1 MAELAIPLALL
12 GGMYILSNQAENEA
26 MTSHKS
32 KNKPNK
38 NGKITSNHEGFQS
51 GQSLPN
57 MNIPPQNF
65 PINGTS
71 QLMENVQY
79 YPSEN
84 TATDRYFQQSVYENQ
99 ADQDP
104 QTYTSLTGENVKA
117 KDMKHLNMTP
127 FFGSKVRQNIHT
139 YDESR
144 LDNMN
149 GSGSQQ
155 FSKKE
160 VGQLFK
166 PQENMQWGHG
176 MPSTTSF
183 VQSRMNPSHS
193 MNNVKPF
200 QEIRVGPGLNQKDGV
215 LGSGGFNS
223 GMEARDRWISKTVDE
238 LRIKTN
244 PKVTYGGQFLGGRR
258 EVQNRGMMGKMEKYQ
273 PDTYYINTPERY
285 FTTTGL
291 EKAQTARSKQML
303 KAENRDETTGE
314 YFGGADQAGVEATY
328 IPGSYAPAKRAV
340 LDPDAKHI
348 TNAHAAN
355 KYNATKGDYGVL
367 GYHNSVTGNNRDIT
381 GQRQPQYGAVGTFA
395 KAVVAPLMDMLR
407 PTRKENVIGNLR
419 PTGNAGNSAN
429 HAGYVYN
436 PANRTKTTIREMT
449 EQRKDHMFV
458 NNQQESGGYGYL
470 VNKHDAVGQERD
482 TTTVSR
488 MGGMGNTNTTQN
500 AMTYDSAY
508 NAYLIDKA
516 PISQGRAPAGNTS
529 MFNDYTNIKVDKLE
543 SDRNNNRMY
552 VPQNITK
559 TSPDVQQL
567 GKYTAR
573 TEYGQDLDCNR
584 NAPEIL
590 NAFRSNPYAKPL
602 DSVA

>member
-1 MAELAIPLALL
+1 MAEIAIPLALL
-12 GGMYILSNQAENEA
+12 GGMYILSNQED
-26 MTSHKS
+26 
-32 KNKPNK
+32 NKHVIKTEQNTNK
-38 NGKITSNHEGFQS
+38 NDAYHNVEGFQN
-51 GQSLPN
+51 GQELPN
-57 MNIPPQNF
+57 VKSPPQNF

-71 QLMENVQY
+71 ELINNVQY

-84 TATDRYFQQSVYENQ
+84 TASDKYFQQSVYENKT
-99 ADQDP
+99 DEIS
-104 QTYTSLTGENVKA
+104 QTYTSLTGDSVNA
-117 KDMKHLNMTP
+117 SDMKHLNMTP
-127 FFGSKVRQNIHT
+127 FFGSKVKQNININT
-139 YDESR
+139 EGR
-144 LDNMN
+144 LDHMM

-155 FSKKE
+155 FSKQE

-166 PQENMQWGHG
+166 PEKNVQWGHG

-183 VQSRMNPSHS
+183 IQSRMNPSS
-193 MNNVKPF
+193 NLNNVKPI
-200 QEIRVGPGLNQKDGV
+200 QEIRVGPGLDKKGGV

-223 GMEARDRWISKTVDE
+223 GMEAREKWMSKTVDE
-238 LRIKTN
+238 LRVKNN
-244 PKVTYGGQFLGGRR
+244 PKITYGGQILGGRR
-258 EVQNRGMMGKMEKYQ
+258 EVQNRGMMGKMEKHQ

-291 EKAQTARSKQML
+291 EKAQTARSKQMM
-303 KAENRDETTGE
+303 KAENRDETTVE
-314 YFGGADQAGVEATY
+314 YFGGADQAGLDAPYV
-328 IPGSYAPAKRAV
+328 PGTYAPAKRAV
-340 LDPDAKHI
+340 LDPNSKHI

-367 GYHNSVTGNNRDIT
+367 GYHDSVTGNNRDIT
-381 GQRQPQYGAVGTFA
+381 GQRQPQFGAVGTFA

-419 PTGNAGNSAN
+419 PTGNAGNAAN

-449 EQRKDHMFV
+449 EDRKDHMFV

-470 VNKHDAVGQERD
+470 VNKHDAIEQERD
-482 TTTVSR
+482 STTTSY

-508 NAYLIDKA
+508 NAYLIDKT
-516 PISQGRAPAGNTS
+516 PISQGRAPAGNMK
-529 MFNDYTNIKVDKLE
+529 MFNDNTNMKIDKID

-559 TSPDVQQL
+559 ASPDVQQI

-573 TEYGQDLDCNR
+573 TEYGQELDCVR

-590 NAFRSNPYAKPL
+590 NAFKSNPYAKPL

>member
-1 MAELAIPLALL
+1 MAEVAIPLALL
-12 GGMYILSNQAENEA
+12 GGMYILSNQNNNES
-26 MTSHKS
+26 MSNKKQKETES
-32 KNKPNK
+32 KKH
-38 NGKITSNHEGFQS
+38 HEGFQS

-57 MNIPPQNF
+57 MNTPPQNF

-71 QLMENVQY
+71 ELKENVQY

-84 TATDRYFQQSVYENQ
+84 TATDRYFQQSVYENE
-99 ADQDP
+99 ANQDSN
-104 QTYTSLTGENVKA
+104 TYTSLTGNQVKG
-117 KDMKHLNMTP
+117 KDMKHLNMQP
-127 FFGSKVRQNIHT
+127 FFGSKVKQNVNISN
-139 YDESR
+139 ESR
-144 LDNMN
+144 MDNMV

-160 VGQLFK
+160 VGRLFK
-166 PQENMQWGHG
+166 PEENVQWGHG
-176 MPSTTSF
+176 MPSTTTF
-183 VQSRMNPSHS
+183 VQSRMNPSMS

-200 QEIRVGPGLNQKDGV
+200 QELRVGPGLNQKEGV

-223 GMEARDRWISKTVDE
+223 GMEARERWISKTVDE
-238 LRIKTN
+238 LRVKTN

-258 EVQNRGMMGKMEKYQ
+258 EVQNRGVMGKMEKYQ

-285 FTTTGL
+285 FTTTGI
-291 EKAQTARSKQML
+291 EKAQTARSKQMM
-303 KAENRDETTGE
+303 KAENRDETTVE

-328 IPGSYAPAKRAV
+328 VPGSYAPAKRAV
-340 LDPDAKHI
+340 LDPNSKHI

-355 KYNATKGDYGVL
+355 KFNATDGDYGIT
-367 GYHNSVTGNNRDIT
+367 GYHDSVTGNNRDIT
-381 GQRQPQYGAVGTFA
+381 GRRQPQYGAVGTFA
-395 KAVVAPLMDMLR
+395 KAVIAPLMDMLR

-436 PANRTKTTIREMT
+436 PADRTKTTIREMT
-449 EQRKDHMFV
+449 EERKDHMFV

-470 VNKHDAVGQERD
+470 VNKHDAVNQERD
-482 TTTVSR
+482 STTTSY
-488 MGGMGNTNTTQN
+488 MGNSGNTSSTQN

-516 PISQGRAPAGNTS
+516 PISKGRAPSGN
-529 MFNDYTNIKVDKLE
+529 MGLFNNNTNMKIDRLD

-559 TSPDVQQL
+559 ASPDVQQL
-567 GKYTAR
+567 GRYSAR
-573 TEYGQDLDCNR
+573 SEYGQEIDCQR

-590 NAFRSNPYAKPL
+590 NAFNSNPYSKPL
-602 DSVA
+602 NSVA